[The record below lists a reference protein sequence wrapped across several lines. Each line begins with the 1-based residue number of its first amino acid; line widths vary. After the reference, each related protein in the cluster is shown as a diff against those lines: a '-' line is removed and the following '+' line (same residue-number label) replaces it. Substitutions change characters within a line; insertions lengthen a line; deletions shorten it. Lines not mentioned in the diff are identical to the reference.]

1 MKCRRRNTIARSSIS
16 IATTLNSSQAFA
28 VKSADLHDYKQ
39 LKTTQKILFTLI
51 SPQIVAY
58 KSCDVTI
65 ENGIMHGNVKG
76 QNDLVIAQGAK
87 IADFGCALRWWLM
100 VKHYLH
106 DNDLVTVLYR
116 IRFWD
121 EVPKIPNHVSEE
133 EKDFLTKY
141 YKRDPSER
149 GLVEE
154 LLVHGFVHAFNEHTD
169 YKLELGSFEPL
180 IYILPWV
187 CWRLSRTIHI
197 QQHPI
202 VVIVRKVLLILLL
215 SMLPSLIL
223 TGTKIGCTFLLLPP
237 TQSYKVSHIYFMEC
251 GRKNTIV
258 RTSTT
263 IVSIATTLNSSQ
275 TFGRTYIDKQLKT
288 EQEILSKLNYS
299 QIVGNKDCHARE
311 RKMVHLLTT
320 FSWSTPTMAYAI
332 RRHTGIV
339 YGDVKEQND
348 LVTTQR
354 VKIADFDCTIRVVA
368 DVRCW
373 R

>member
-169 YKLELGSFEPL
+169 YKLELG
-180 IYILPWV
+180 
-187 CWRLSRTIHI
+187 
-197 QQHPI
+197 
-202 VVIVRKVLLILLL
+202 
-215 SMLPSLIL
+215 
-223 TGTKIGCTFLLLPP
+223 
-237 TQSYKVSHIYFMEC
+237 
-251 GRKNTIV
+251 
-258 RTSTT
+258 
-263 IVSIATTLNSSQ
+263 
-275 TFGRTYIDKQLKT
+275 
-288 EQEILSKLNYS
+288 
-299 QIVGNKDCHARE
+299 
-311 RKMVHLLTT
+311 
-320 FSWSTPTMAYAI
+320 
-332 RRHTGIV
+332 IV

-368 DVRCW
+368 DVRV
-373 R
+373 

>member
-1 MKCRRRNTIARSSIS
+1 
-16 IATTLNSSQAFA
+16 
-28 VKSADLHDYKQ
+28 
-39 LKTTQKILFTLI
+39 
-51 SPQIVAY
+51 
-58 KSCDVTI
+58 
-65 ENGIMHGNVKG
+65 MHGNVKG

-100 VKHYLH
+100 VKDTGVQGTRSEVGIFYLCVDTWHYLH

-202 VVIVRKVLLILLL
+202 VVIVRKVLNAMMNGSLCE
-215 SMLPSLIL
+215 ML
-223 TGTKIGCTFLLLPP
+223 
-237 TQSYKVSHIYFMEC
+237 
-251 GRKNTIV
+251 
-258 RTSTT
+258 
-263 IVSIATTLNSSQ
+263 
-275 TFGRTYIDKQLKT
+275 
-288 EQEILSKLNYS
+288 
-299 QIVGNKDCHARE
+299 
-311 RKMVHLLTT
+311 
-320 FSWSTPTMAYAI
+320 
-332 RRHTGIV
+332 
-339 YGDVKEQND
+339 
-348 LVTTQR
+348 
-354 VKIADFDCTIRVVA
+354 
-368 DVRCW
+368 
-373 R
+373 

>member
-169 YKLELGSFEPL
+169 YKLELDGSRNEH
-180 IYILPWV
+180 
-187 CWRLSRTIHI
+187 CERLLR
-197 QQHPI
+197 
-202 VVIVRKVLLILLL
+202 
-215 SMLPSLIL
+215 
-223 TGTKIGCTFLLLPP
+223 
-237 TQSYKVSHIYFMEC
+237 
-251 GRKNTIV
+251 
-258 RTSTT
+258 
-263 IVSIATTLNSSQ
+263 
-275 TFGRTYIDKQLKT
+275 
-288 EQEILSKLNYS
+288 EQMVQERA
-299 QIVGNKDCHARE
+299 VEVARGNLEQYYRMIN
-311 RKMVHLLTT
+311 RN
-320 FSWSTPTMAYAI
+320 
-332 RRHTGIV
+332 
-339 YGDVKEQND
+339 YGDFMKRY
-348 LVTTQR
+348 L
-354 VKIADFDCTIRVVA
+354 
-368 DVRCW
+368 
-373 R
+373 